1 MRRRGVLLAVLL
13 LAAAVWG
20 GLPRGREMGDMALLR
35 TLGVDL
41 EGEDYVVTASTGR
54 RARGLQGEETL
65 EPMVLSARGAT
76 LSGALAAM
84 ESLSEQELFFGYVD
98 QLLLGESLAEGGALP
113 VLERFVRDGE
123 LGLGAQ
129 LWLVRGPA
137 GAAVSSG
144 GQEGAALRLSTLA
157 EDGQLGRGALPRA
170 VGETMTDL
178 LENGCACVP
187 ALALDESGLLLERGC
202 GVLVPG
208 GLAGWLEG
216 DAARGLKLLEGRG
229 TGTVELSGGRAVEV
243 TEVRLRWTPEA
254 DGGRVTGAGLVC
266 RLTARLEEG
275 AAAPEKEELEGL
287 ERELAARSEGCIR
300 AALDSLQS
308 RNTDCLSLTR
318 RLAALRPMARAD
330 RERFGTW
337 ELTAEVRAEVTR
349 GE

>member
-1 MRRRGVLLAVLL
+1 M
-13 LAAAVWG
+13 
-20 GLPRGREMGDMALLR
+20 
-35 TLGVDL
+35 
-41 EGEDYVVTASTGR
+41 
-54 RARGLQGEETL
+54 
-65 EPMVLSARGAT
+65 
-76 LSGALAAM
+76 
-84 ESLSEQELFFGYVD
+84 
-98 QLLLGESLAEGGALP
+98 
-113 VLERFVRDGE
+113 
-123 LGLGAQ
+123 
-129 LWLVRGPA
+129 
-137 GAAVSSG
+137 
-144 GQEGAALRLSTLA
+144 
-157 EDGQLGRGALPRA
+157 
-170 VGETMTDL
+170 
-178 LENGCACVP
+178 
-187 ALALDESGLLLERGC
+187 
-202 GVLVPG
+202 LVPG

-266 RLTARLEEG
+266 RLTARLEEW

>member
-41 EGEDYVVTASTGR
+41 EEEDYVVTASTGR

-76 LSGALAAM
+76 LSGALVAM

-98 QLLLGESLAEGGALP
+98 QLLLGESLAEG
-113 VLERFVRDGE
+113 
-123 LGLGAQ
+123 
-129 LWLVRGPA
+129 
-137 GAAVSSG
+137 
-144 GQEGAALRLSTLA
+144 
-157 EDGQLGRGALPRA
+157 GALPRA

-243 TEVRLRWTPEA
+243 TEVRLRWTPETA
-254 DGGRVTGAGLVC
+254 DGRITGAGLTC

-308 RNTDCLSLTR
+308 RNTDCLPLTR
-318 RLAALRPMARAD
+318 RLAALRPMARVD

>member
-1 MRRRGVLLAVLL
+1 M
-13 LAAAVWG
+13 
-20 GLPRGREMGDMALLR
+20 
-35 TLGVDL
+35 
-41 EGEDYVVTASTGR
+41 
-54 RARGLQGEETL
+54 
-65 EPMVLSARGAT
+65 
-76 LSGALAAM
+76 
-84 ESLSEQELFFGYVD
+84 
-98 QLLLGESLAEGGALP
+98 
-113 VLERFVRDGE
+113 
-123 LGLGAQ
+123 
-129 LWLVRGPA
+129 
-137 GAAVSSG
+137 
-144 GQEGAALRLSTLA
+144 
-157 EDGQLGRGALPRA
+157 
-170 VGETMTDL
+170 
-178 LENGCACVP
+178 
-187 ALALDESGLLLERGC
+187 
-202 GVLVPG
+202 
-208 GLAGWLEG
+208 
-216 DAARGLKLLEGRG
+216 
-229 TGTVELSGGRAVEV
+229 EV